1 MQHPH
6 YYFPKL
12 SEKPS
17 LISES
22 FGKPPARFGNFG
34 KIRCFFGNFGKS
46 LSHFRI
52 FRKKHL
58 SFPNLSEK
66 ASLISDAC
74 PFKCIPIT
82 KSQISKGLF
91 RTRPCGRSSRQEGAT
106 EPEVAAR
113 VRRPTEQNRR
123 EQPDDRRVGPAA
135 TAIHG
140 TGGSTIQLSGIL
152 RGIK

>member
-1 MQHPH
+1 MGHCAT
-6 YYFPKL
+6 YTLLF
-12 SEKPS
+12 SET
-17 LISES
+17 
-22 FGKPPARFGNFG
+22 FGKT
-34 KIRCFFGNFGKS
+34 

-52 FRKKHL
+52 FRKTTRSFRKFRKNRVLFRKFRKKPL

-106 EPEVAAR
+106 EPDAAAR
-113 VRRPTEQNRR
+113 VRWPIAQSRR
-123 EQPDDRRVGPAA
+123 EQPAVRRAAPAA
-135 TAIHG
+135 TAYHG